1 MIGILEDEDDDEHE
15 EDSANSEFR
24 FIPRYNRGWSQCRLH
39 SRVADPALIS
49 IVDDDESVRE
59 ALWGFVRSVGFAVS
73 AFASAEELVNSDQL
87 VNADCLILDVCMP
100 GMSGIELQRQLV
112 AGHCAVP
119 VIFITAHEDESVR
132 AQALRGG
139 AEAVLIKPFSEE
151 ALLNAIH
158 AALSPQ

>member
-1 MIGILEDEDDDEHE
+1 MAE
-15 EDSANSEFR
+15 
-24 FIPRYNRGWSQCRLH
+24 P
-39 SRVADPALIS
+39 PLIS

-100 GMSGIELQRQLV
+100 GMSGIELHRQLV
-112 AGHCAVP
+112 SSYCKIP
-119 VIFITAHEDESVR
+119 VIFITAYEDEGMR
-132 AQALRGG
+132 TQALSGG
-139 AEAVLIKPFSEE
+139 AGAFLIKPFSEE

-158 AALSPQ
+158 AALIPQ

>member
-1 MIGILEDEDDDEHE
+1 
-15 EDSANSEFR
+15 
-24 FIPRYNRGWSQCRLH
+24 
-39 SRVADPALIS
+39 VADPALIS

-100 GMSGIELQRQLV
+100 GMSGIELQRQLT
-112 AGHCAVP
+112 AGHCTVP
-119 VIFITAHEDESVR
+119 VIFITAHEDEGVR

-151 ALLNAIH
+151 ALLNAIQ
-158 AALSPQ
+158 AALSPRGIAYE

>member
-1 MIGILEDEDDDEHE
+1 M
-15 EDSANSEFR
+15 
-24 FIPRYNRGWSQCRLH
+24 
-39 SRVADPALIS
+39 ADPALIS

-59 ALWGFVRSVGFAVS
+59 VLWGFVRSVGFAVN

-100 GMSGIELQRQLV
+100 GMSGIELQRQLA

-119 VIFITAHEDESVR
+119 VIFITAHEDEGVR

>member
-1 MIGILEDEDDDEHE
+1 MQRHRRTDL
-15 EDSANSEFR
+15 SR
-24 FIPRYNRGWSQCRLH
+24 QFIPRYNRGRSQCRLF
-39 SRVADPALIS
+39 SCVAEPPLIS
-49 IVDDDESVRE
+49 IIDDDESVRE

-100 GMSGIELQRQLV
+100 GMSGIELQRQL
-112 AGHCAVP
+112 AAAHCAVP
-119 VIFITAHEDESVR
+119 VIFITAHEDEGVR